1 LIKAKGRGIVLYLK
15 QEMRGVGLADQLR
28 GYGELTPKP
37 KAKLDLMR
45 DVRDY
50 GVGAQILH
58 ELGVRKLRLLSNHPP
73 KLHALEG
80 FDLVIVGHLPLTK

>member
-1 LIKAKGRGIVLYLK
+1 
-15 QEMRGVGLADQLR
+15 LR
-28 GYGELTPKP
+28 SYQGKSEPQKDRRD
-37 KAKLDLMR
+37 KMR

-50 GVGAQILH
+50 GAGAQILH

-80 FDLVIVGHLPLTK
+80 FDLEIVDHVPLAVGSRQ